1 MTNHHSGGVRATPD
15 DWLSIGEVSARTGA
29 AVSALRFYEEL
40 GLIASERDDR
50 NQRRYPRHMLRR
62 VALVSVAKRIGIP
75 LQDLREAFADVP
87 LDRPPS
93 HQEVAA
99 RLAELE
105 ASAGGAQADHRAAR
119 GRAHRVYR
127 LWMSVDEGLCS
138 AEPRRRARRGRCRA
152 PAAMRDGAWFARTA
166 STPSARALRKVLTG
180 VLGTPANAPGDLI
193 RHSYAGTSE
202 LASHADARSGAG
214 RSADG

>member
-1 MTNHHSGGVRATPD
+1 MASYHPGGTRATPD

-40 GLIASERDDR
+40 GLIASERDER

-93 HQEVAA
+93 HQEWQ
-99 RLAELE
+99 R
-105 ASAGGAQADHRAAR
+105 ASRGWKHAAGGAA
-119 GRAHRVYR
+119 GRP
-127 LWMSVDEGLCS
+127 SS
-138 AEPRRRARRGRCRA
+138 ALRPNS
-152 PAAMRDGAWFARTA
+152 PAA
-166 STPSARALRKVLTG
+166 SA
-180 VLGTPANAPGDLI
+180 
-193 RHSYAGTSE
+193 
-202 LASHADARSGAG
+202 ADVCR
-214 RSADG
+214 